1 MHPSPGPSSTPSLTV
16 HIASSDHA
24 TRITVRGRADD
35 SNRARLGRALAAVDV
50 TAATR
55 VELTLRLDF
64 CDVETVQ
71 ELLAFASEVCEHD
84 GHVVLV
90 GATTWVL
97 AMLRLLDA
105 EGVITI
111 PPLDSDRPTEGW
123 LTTDLD
129 PGEAAAL
136 RHLLTALEH
145 DGASASS
152 HLLPDSDGAARGDRD
167 PDGPHEVS

>member
-1 MHPSPGPSSTPSLTV
+1 
-16 HIASSDHA
+16 
-24 TRITVRGRADD
+24 
-35 SNRARLGRALAAVDV
+35 VDV

-111 PPLDSDRPTEGW
+111 PPLDSDRP
-123 LTTDLD
+123 
-129 PGEAAAL
+129 
-136 RHLLTALEH
+136 
-145 DGASASS
+145 
-152 HLLPDSDGAARGDRD
+152 RG
-167 PDGPHEVS
+167 G